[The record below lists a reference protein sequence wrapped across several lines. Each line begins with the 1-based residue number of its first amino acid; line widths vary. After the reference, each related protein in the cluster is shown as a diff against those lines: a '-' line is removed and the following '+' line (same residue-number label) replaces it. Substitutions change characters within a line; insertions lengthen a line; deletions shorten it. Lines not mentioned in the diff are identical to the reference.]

1 MIKKQMIIHS
11 ILIIIFISALFSV
24 LNGLISI
31 NITESVILFGIAS
44 GSNIMFI
51 SQQKIPIDLPFPIK
65 IFLGKIEIL
74 GKITEVKK
82 RDEYYELSGTTNEF
96 NFENITTVR
105 GVITLQKI
113 RLYSWIIKK
122 VLRK

>member
-1 MIKKQMIIHS
+1 MIIHS